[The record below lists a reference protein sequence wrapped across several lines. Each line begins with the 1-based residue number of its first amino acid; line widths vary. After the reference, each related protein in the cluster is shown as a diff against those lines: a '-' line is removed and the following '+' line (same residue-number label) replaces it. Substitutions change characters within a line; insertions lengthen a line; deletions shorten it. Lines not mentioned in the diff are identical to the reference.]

1 MDVGAW
7 LRGLELG
14 QYEGKF
20 RESEIEAD
28 VLPELTEA
36 DLEKLGLPLGP
47 RKRILKAI
55 ANLGDGDE
63 SPRRTSLVRPSSEDA
78 AERRQLTVM
87 FCDLAGSTA
96 LSARLDPEDMRQVIR
111 AYQDACSGVVAR
123 YDGFVAKFMG
133 DGILAYFGFPHAH
146 EDDAERAVRAGLEI
160 ASVVGALKTRSTE
173 KLQVRIGIATGLV
186 VVGDL
191 VGEGTAQE
199 QAVVGDTPNLAARL
213 QGIALPG
220 QVVLAEV
227 TRRLLGDVFDVTHL
241 GGQHLKG
248 VAGQPSAYGVIGERI
263 VESRFEARASG
274 AMSNMVGRD
283 HELALMLERWKQAKA
298 GEGQLVLLSGE
309 AGIGKSRLTR
319 GMIEAVS
326 SEAHIRVS
334 NQCSPYHSD
343 SPLYPII
350 QQLAFAAGIRSDDD
364 NDDKL
369 DRLEKML
376 VGAEGDRP
384 LFAALL
390 GLQTEARYGTMRLT
404 PQQQRART
412 MQALVDQLVGLSRGK
427 PVLFVL
433 EDAHWIDA
441 TTLELVDFCLDQVA
455 SARVMMLVT
464 TRPTFQHGFGG
475 HPIVTKLALNRLGR
489 DQITAIVNRLTNGKT
504 LPGELL
510 DIIAAKTDG
519 VPLFVEEITK
529 TVLESGDLRET
540 TSTYQLTGPLSRL
553 SIPSTLYDS
562 LMARLDR
569 LQPVKEVAQ
578 TAACIGRDFSYR
590 LLKAVSPL
598 GDAALQD
605 ALERLTSAEL
615 IFRRGVPPDSTYIFK
630 HALVRDAAYEN
641 LLKTRRQTI
650 HAKLVEALEAIGAPP
665 ELLAHHATVAGM
677 TEPAVRYW
685 LKAGE
690 QAAARSANKEAVSHL
705 KTGIGLLEGARDT
718 AEKPRL
724 DLDLHSAL
732 TSVLMVTQ
740 GYGSEEVGR
749 ISARAVELCRQV
761 GDEGALAAVLWQAW
775 LFDYT
780 RANHAQATA
789 IGRELEERM
798 TDAADPAA
806 RIVAHVPLGLSL
818 FAIGR
823 FLEARATLEQAVLTY
838 TELKGGPV
846 PYRYGMEVGAVSHAY
861 KSWCLGMLG
870 YSEQALEGRGVVL
883 GILEHTKHP
892 FTLARGLNWC
902 SMISAV
908 QRDWRGTLQFADR
921 AIKVAREYDLQLVEA
936 IGLAMRGVAR
946 AAIEPS
952 ATPAAEMRD
961 GLSIYRR
968 TGARFQVPFLLSLFA
983 EASLARKDWNDGMS
997 AISEALSLIEETGE
1011 HHVAPEVY
1019 RIRGNL
1025 LVGSNSGDPE
1035 ADYLK
1040 ALELARLQG
1049 THLFELRAAMSLAR
1063 LWADQRKRAEARDLL
1078 APAYEWFTE
1087 GFSTPDLKSAK
1098 EQLEGLN

>member
-14 QYEGKF
+14 QYEGTF

-28 VLPELTEA
+28 ILSELTDA

-55 ANLGDGDE
+55 ANLGDEGK
-63 SPRRTSLVRPSSEDA
+63 SPRPTSLVRPSSEDA
-78 AERRQLTVM
+78 AERRQFTVM

-160 ASVVGALKTRSTE
+160 ASVVGTLKTRAVD
-173 KLQVRIGIATGLV
+173 KLHVRIGVATGLV

-191 VGEGTAQE
+191 VGEGAAQE

-213 QGIALPG
+213 QGIASPG
-220 QVVLAEV
+220 QVVLAEA
-227 TRRLLGDVFDVTHL
+227 TRRLLGDVFDVIHL
-241 GGQHLKG
+241 GGQNLKG
-248 VAGQPSAYGVIGERI
+248 IAGVPSAYGVIGERI

-334 NQCSPYHSD
+334 NQCSPYHAD

-350 QQLAFAAGIRSDDD
+350 QQLTFAAGIRSDDD

-369 DRLEKML
+369 DRLEKVL
-376 VGAEGDRP
+376 VGAEADRP

-390 GLQTEARYGTMRLT
+390 GLQIEARYGTLSLT

-412 MQALVDQLVGLSRGK
+412 MQTLVDQLVGLSRGK

-489 DQITAIVNRLTNGKT
+489 DQITSIVNRLTNGKA

-529 TVLESGDLRET
+529 TVLESGVSAYE
-540 TSTYQLTGPLSRL
+540 LTGPLSRL
-553 SIPSTLYDS
+553 RIPSTLYDS

-578 TAACIGRDFSYR
+578 TAACIGRDFDYR

-650 HAKLVEALEAIGAPP
+650 HAKSVEALVAIGAAP

-705 KTGIGLLEGARDT
+705 KTGIELLGGALNT
-718 AEKPRL
+718 VEKPRL

-732 TSVLMVTQ
+732 ASVLMVTQ
-740 GYGSEEVGR
+740 GYGSDEVGR
-749 ISARAVELCRQV
+749 ISTRTVELCRQV
-761 GDEGALAAVLWQAW
+761 GDEGTLAAVLWQAW
-775 LFDYT
+775 LFNYT
-780 RANHAQATA
+780 RANHAAATA

-798 TDAADPAA
+798 TDAVDPAA

-818 FAIGR
+818 FAVGKP
-823 FLEARATLEQAVLTY
+823 LEARAKLDRAVNTY
-838 TELKGGPV
+838 SGLKGGPV
-846 PYRYGMEVGAVSHAY
+846 AYRYGMEVGAVAHAY
-861 KSWCLGMLG
+861 RSWCIGMLG
-870 YSEQALEGRGVVL
+870 YPEQALQGRDVVL
-883 GILEHTKHP
+883 DILERTKHP

-908 QRDWRGTLQFADR
+908 QRDWRGTHQFAVR
-921 AIKVAREYDLQLVEA
+921 AIEVARQYDLQLVVA
-936 IGLAMRGVAR
+936 IGLAMRGIAH

-952 ATPAAEMRD
+952 ATPAADMRD
-961 GLSIYRR
+961 GLDIYRR

-983 EASLARKDWNDGMS
+983 EASLARKDWNGGMP

-1011 HHVAPEVY
+1011 DHVIPEVH
-1019 RIRGNL
+1019 RIRGDL
-1025 LVGSNSGDPE
+1025 LAGSKNGDPE

-1049 THLFELRAAMSLAR
+1049 TRLFELRAAMSLTR
-1063 LWADQRKRAEARDLL
+1063 LWADQHKRVEARDLL
-1078 APAYEWFTE
+1078 SIYEWFTE
-1087 GFSTPDLKSAK
+1087 GVTTPDLKSAK
-1098 EQLEGLN
+1098 EQLERLQ